1 MATASIERISSTAR
15 EIHDNIAR
23 VIVGKSDVV
32 ELALVAI
39 LCEGHILIED
49 VPGIGKTMLARS
61 IARSLGCSFNRIQC
75 TPDLLPS
82 DVTGTYIYNQKTN
95 DFEFRS
101 GPVFAQ
107 VLLAERDQQGD
118 APHPIGLPGGDGGA
132 SDYGGGRNAAPP
144 SPLPCAG
151 NPEPR

>member
-1 MATASIERISSTAR
+1 M
-15 EIHDNIAR
+15 
-23 VIVGKSDVV
+23 
-32 ELALVAI
+32 AI

-61 IARSLGCSFNRIQC
+61 IARSLGCTFNRIQC

-101 GPVFAQ
+101 GPVFAPS
-107 VLLAERDQQGD
+107 APGRRDQQSH
-118 APHPIGLPGGDGGA
+118 APNPIGLPGGHGGTA
-132 SDYGGGRNAAPP
+132 GNGGGGDQAAGAT
-144 SPLPCAG
+144 LPCAG
-151 NPEPR
+151 YPEPRGAGGHLPLTRRPNSTGS